1 VARAVE
7 GLHPENVGVVYKR
20 IEPSQTGSRTLIPLL
35 GNQEFLLIAL
45 VLLAVASAGLL
56 ALIVNNRMQRSK
68 LEKLQHELTAAAQA
82 NSSAQ
87 LVKTTAA

>member
-1 VARAVE
+1 
-7 GLHPENVGVVYKR
+7 
-20 IEPSQTGSRTLIPLL
+20 
-35 GNQEFLLIAL
+35 